1 MLALVQLY
9 DNIGAESLEGRYPV
23 PAPAPAPPLAPAT
36 PLCYNTLESS
46 QVKSVSLAAVV
57 RPCDRAR
64 GEESWGVLWGA
75 ASGPLLPPTLRHAQL
90 VIFIPLLF
98 LFAGES

>member
-1 MLALVQLY
+1 MPALVQLY
-9 DNIGAESLEGRYPV
+9 DNIGAESVQGRYPGARL
-23 PAPAPAPPLAPAT
+23 APAPAS

-64 GEESWGVLWGA
+64 GEESRGVL
-75 ASGPLLPPTLRHAQL
+75 
-90 VIFIPLLF
+90 
-98 LFAGES
+98 

>member
-9 DNIGAESLEGRYPV
+9 DNIGAESVEGRYPV
-23 PAPAPAPPLAPAT
+23 PAPAPPLAPAT

-57 RPCDRAR
+57 RPCDPAR
-64 GEESWGVLWGA
+64 GEES
-75 ASGPLLPPTLRHAQL
+75 
-90 VIFIPLLF
+90 
-98 LFAGES
+98 

>member
-9 DNIGAESLEGRYPV
+9 DNIGAESEQGRYPGAR
-23 PAPAPAPPLAPAT
+23 PAPAPAS

-64 GEESWGVLWGA
+64 GEES
-75 ASGPLLPPTLRHAQL
+75 
-90 VIFIPLLF
+90 
-98 LFAGES
+98 

>member
-9 DNIGAESLEGRYPV
+9 DNIGAESVEGRYPG
-23 PAPAPAPPLAPAT
+23 ARPAPAPPPAPAS

-64 GEESWGVLWGA
+64 GEESRGVL
-75 ASGPLLPPTLRHAQL
+75 
-90 VIFIPLLF
+90 
-98 LFAGES
+98 